1 MTNLFLRISDVLSYS
16 KYLCF
21 LWISITFIACS
32 KPPPLKLTS
41 TQRTEVDTLY
51 LRIVNPLGRQLDSTC
66 EANKV
71 KKIQPVLLKHAIVL
85 LLQAI
90 ILLLIV
96 CQRGVLQLQLTTH

>member
-1 MTNLFLRISDVLSYS
+1 MTNLFLRISDVLSFS

-51 LRIVNPLGRQLDSTC
+51 LRIVNPLGKQLDSIC

-71 KKIQPVLLKHAIVL
+71 KKIQVLLDSMRNVRLSEEENLRLKY
-85 LLQAI
+85 LQNENK
-90 ILLLIV
+90 
-96 CQRGVLQLQLTTH
+96 

>member
-1 MTNLFLRISDVLSYS
+1 MTNLFISKSDFLSFS

-21 LWISITFIACS
+21 LWIFMTFIACS

-51 LRIVNPLGRQLDSTC
+51 LRIVNPLGKQLDSTC

-71 KKIQPVLLKHAIVL
+71 KKIQVLLDSMRNVRLSEEENLRLKY
-85 LLQAI
+85 LQNENK
-90 ILLLIV
+90 
-96 CQRGVLQLQLTTH
+96 

>member
-1 MTNLFLRISDVLSYS
+1 LSFS

-21 LWISITFIACS
+21 LWIFITFIACS

-71 KKIQPVLLKHAIVL
+71 KKIQALLDSMRNVRLSEEENLRLKY
-85 LLQAI
+85 LQNENK
-90 ILLLIV
+90 
-96 CQRGVLQLQLTTH
+96 

>member
-1 MTNLFLRISDVLSYS
+1 MTNLFIQKSDFLSFS

-21 LWISITFIACS
+21 LWIFITFIACS

-71 KKIQPVLLKHAIVL
+71 KKIQALLDSMRNVRLSEEENLRLKY
-85 LLQAI
+85 LQNENK
-90 ILLLIV
+90 
-96 CQRGVLQLQLTTH
+96 

>member
-1 MTNLFLRISDVLSYS
+1 LSFS

-51 LRIVNPLGRQLDSTC
+51 LRIVNPLGRQLDSNC

-71 KKIQPVLLKHAIVL
+71 KKIQMLLDSMRSVRLSEEENLRLKY
-85 LLQAI
+85 LQNENK
-90 ILLLIV
+90 
-96 CQRGVLQLQLTTH
+96 

>member
-1 MTNLFLRISDVLSYS
+1 MTNLFIRKSYFLSFS

-51 LRIVNPLGRQLDSTC
+51 LRIVNPLGKQLDSTC

-71 KKIQPVLLKHAIVL
+71 KKIQFLLDSMRNVRLSEEENLRLKY
-85 LLQAI
+85 LQNENK
-90 ILLLIV
+90 
-96 CQRGVLQLQLTTH
+96 

>member
-1 MTNLFLRISDVLSYS
+1 LSFS

-21 LWISITFIACS
+21 LWIFITFIACS

-51 LRIVNPLGRQLDSTC
+51 LRIVNPLGKKLDSTC

-71 KKIQPVLLKHAIVL
+71 KKIQVLLDSMRNVRLSEEENLRLKY
-85 LLQAI
+85 LQNENK
-90 ILLLIV
+90 
-96 CQRGVLQLQLTTH
+96 

>member
-1 MTNLFLRISDVLSYS
+1 LSFS

-21 LWISITFIACS
+21 LWIFITFIACS

-51 LRIVNPLGRQLDSTC
+51 LRIVNPLGRLLDSTC

-71 KKIQPVLLKHAIVL
+71 KKIQVLLDSMRNVRLSEEENLRLKY
-85 LLQAI
+85 LQNENK
-90 ILLLIV
+90 
-96 CQRGVLQLQLTTH
+96 

>member
-1 MTNLFLRISDVLSYS
+1 MTNLFLSLLDFLSFI

-21 LWISITFIACS
+21 LWIFSTFISCS

-51 LRIVNPLGRQLDSTC
+51 LRIVNPLGRRLDSTC

-71 KKIQPVLLKHAIVL
+71 KKIQVLLDSMRNIRLSEEENLRLKY
-85 LLQAI
+85 LQNENK
-90 ILLLIV
+90 
-96 CQRGVLQLQLTTH
+96 

>member
-1 MTNLFLRISDVLSYS
+1 MTNLFLRISDVLSFS

-71 KKIQPVLLKHAIVL
+71 IKILVLLDYYHN
-85 LLQAI
+85 I
-90 ILLLIV
+90 ILMMMDHDDLLD
-96 CQRGVLQLQLTTH
+96 GY